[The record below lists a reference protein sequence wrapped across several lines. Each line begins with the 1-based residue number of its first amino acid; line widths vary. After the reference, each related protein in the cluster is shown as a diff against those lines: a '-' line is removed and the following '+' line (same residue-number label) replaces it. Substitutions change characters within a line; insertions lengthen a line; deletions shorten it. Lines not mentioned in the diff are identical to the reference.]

1 MLIIGIIITILLI
14 KVISNQQ
21 WIDYHMIEISE
32 GHRIDMNEMIEFK
45 GVINNIIRICNTL
58 VHNLVYSIKK
68 SKK

>member
-45 GVINNIIRICNTL
+45 GIINNVIRIYNTL